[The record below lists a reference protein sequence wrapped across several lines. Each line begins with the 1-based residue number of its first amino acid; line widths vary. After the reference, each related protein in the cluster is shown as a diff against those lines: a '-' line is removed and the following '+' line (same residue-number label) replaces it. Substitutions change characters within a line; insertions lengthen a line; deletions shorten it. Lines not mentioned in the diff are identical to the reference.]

1 MTKAQSSVDILNEL
15 RRVLDVEIEGL
26 QSVRATLNGSFVQAV
41 EAIASSCGHVYVTG
55 VGKSGII
62 ANKVAATL
70 RSTGTLASY
79 LPASDALHGDI
90 GIVRSGDV
98 VLSIGKSGETSELN
112 LLLTILK
119 RNGATIISL
128 TSNPESAMAAL
139 SDIVLDLK
147 IAREACPLNLAPTT
161 STTAAL
167 AVGDAIAVTLMKIK
181 GLSEDDFARHHPGG
195 QLGRRLLLKVA
206 DVMRQGAANP
216 VISLNAGIKDMLAK
230 ITSYHV
236 GAISVIDEHGKLL
249 GLVTD
254 YDIRRVLESDQNIFA
269 LAIRDIMCTNPAV
282 IEADEKA
289 VLALDM
295 MRNREKPT
303 AILPVVDAKGTAIGM
318 IHLHDLISAGL

>member
-1 MTKAQSSVDILNEL
+1 
-15 RRVLDVEIEGL
+15 
-26 QSVRATLNGSFVQAV
+26 
-41 EAIASSCGHVYVTG
+41 
-55 VGKSGII
+55 
-62 ANKVAATL
+62 
-70 RSTGTLASY
+70 
-79 LPASDALHGDI
+79 
-90 GIVRSGDV
+90 
-98 VLSIGKSGETSELN
+98 
-112 LLLTILK
+112 
-119 RNGATIISL
+119 
-128 TSNPESAMAAL
+128 ESAMAAL

-147 IAREACPLNLAPTT
+147 IVREACPLNLAPTT

-216 VISLNAGIKDMLAK
+216 VISLNAGIKEMLAK

-236 GAISVIDEHGKLL
+236 GAISVINEHGKLL

-269 LAIRDIMCTNPAV
+269 LAIRDIMCPNPAV

-289 VLALDM
+289 VL
-295 MRNREKPT
+295 
-303 AILPVVDAKGTAIGM
+303 
-318 IHLHDLISAGL
+318 